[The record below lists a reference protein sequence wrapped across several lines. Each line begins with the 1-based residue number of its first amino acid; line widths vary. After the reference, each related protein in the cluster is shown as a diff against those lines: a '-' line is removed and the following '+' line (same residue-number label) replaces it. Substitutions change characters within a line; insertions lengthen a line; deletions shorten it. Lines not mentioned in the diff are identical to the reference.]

1 MVDNVEEEF
10 VLPGGRGSSADSIQ
24 GLCVSN
30 VKEFGA
36 WLDSY
41 SGKAK
46 FMKDLK
52 QGQEDDSILSDWVE
66 ALCTKHDS
74 DELSLAWSDLD
85 EKDSIVEIFKNEKEV
100 WKWLCTQTTA

>member
-52 QGQEDDSILSDWVE
+52 QG
-66 ALCTKHDS
+66 
-74 DELSLAWSDLD
+74 
-85 EKDSIVEIFKNEKEV
+85 
-100 WKWLCTQTTA
+100 